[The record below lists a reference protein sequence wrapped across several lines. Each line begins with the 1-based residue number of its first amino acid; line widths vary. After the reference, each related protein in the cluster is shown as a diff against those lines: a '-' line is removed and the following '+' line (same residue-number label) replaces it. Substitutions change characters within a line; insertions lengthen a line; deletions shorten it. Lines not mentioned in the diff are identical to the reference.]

1 MVFYASMHLAVF
13 RSVDILR
20 IIFKTRI
27 ISMLPP
33 SPIEMV
39 QDSVLMATRCEFPS
53 GIVPKF

>member
-1 MVFYASMHLAVF
+1 MVFYASVHLAIF

-20 IIFKTRI
+20 IIFNTRF

-33 SPIEMV
+33 SPIELL